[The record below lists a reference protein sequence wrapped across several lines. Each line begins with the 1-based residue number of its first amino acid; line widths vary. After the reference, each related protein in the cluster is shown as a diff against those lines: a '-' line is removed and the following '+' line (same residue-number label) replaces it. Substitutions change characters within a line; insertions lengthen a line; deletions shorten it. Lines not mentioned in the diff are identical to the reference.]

1 MNRNETET
9 KKESQNK
16 SQNEAIAKRLALPK
30 AVLRILAEQ
39 GIQKEDILYKAEP
52 DLDEELRFARNYLV
66 LTKNE
71 LVLVSYPYQAHGKFR
86 FGGYAGNEMA
96 AGLDDTKPV
105 VQSITLKELD
115 KLEIL
120 RAVNGGSLMAVYAA
134 ETEAAAEVKQ
144 AETAAK
150 AEAGAKAKQAD
161 VAEKAEDVTNA
172 KQSENEVATGQE
184 VWLCAFS
191 NSRMGEMER
200 AVKNL
205 EKIKKSEELSEE
217 DILGKNKQECC
228 PKCGTMYPDQERKI
242 CPRCMDKKSLFGR
255 VMRYFLKYK
264 WRLCLMMVCY
274 LLIGAL
280 NLAWPYLSGTF
291 LYDKVLSRDAE
302 LVQFTES
309 FGGKY
314 TVILA
319 FTVAAMIITKILM
332 QLLGMLHGAMTARIV
347 PEVVAQLKEEIF
359 NAMGKLS
366 ISFYNSRQTG
376 ALMTRVL
383 DDASEVTGFF
393 IDGLPYIFTNA
404 FTIIATCIVMISINP
419 LLAVAALFLL
429 PFLTI
434 QSYRM
439 TPRMWTFYG
448 KRHRANRRLNS
459 QLNDSITGAR
469 VVKAFGQQEQ
479 ELTRLGKGNRG
490 VREAEMD
497 VMRYDNRF
505 TALYSIV
512 ENLASFIVW
521 GLGSALILSGSNM
534 EFGMLVT
541 FAGYV
546 TQLQGPLDF
555 MSWVF
560 RWMTDCLNSS
570 QRMFEIMDAVPE
582 ITEAAHPIRP
592 EHINGKIELS
602 HVTFGYE
609 PHKPVLKDVTF
620 TVEAGKMLGIVGRSG
635 AGKST
640 LVNLI
645 SRLYD
650 PSEGTIKIDDIDI
663 KQLGIPELRKSIAM
677 VSQET
682 YIFMGTVAE
691 NIAYARPDA
700 TRKEIIE
707 AAMQASAH
715 DFICKMPQGYDTIIG
730 SAGRSLSGGEKQRVS
745 MARAILANPKI
756 LILDEATSAVD
767 TETELA
773 IQESLEKLV
782 QGRTTISIA
791 HRLSTLRNA
800 DTLIVIDDGKVTES
814 GTHAELIEKK
824 GTFYKLME
832 LQTKA
837 LAMRGV

>member
-1 MNRNETET
+1 MSDTE
-9 KKESQNK
+9 KIEKQ
-16 SQNEAIAKRLALPK
+16 EAVAKWLALPK
-30 AVLRILAEQ
+30 SAYSCLEKYELK
-39 GIQKEDILYKAEP
+39 KEDILYKANA
-52 DLDEELRFARNYLV
+52 DYDEAFRFVQNYV
-66 LTKNE
+66 ILTKDR
-71 LVLVSYPYQAHGKFR
+71 LVFCCYPYEAAGEYS
-86 FGGYAGNEMA
+86 FGGYAGHKMGRGIEEQEPLLRIYMLA
-96 AGLDDTKPV
+96 DV
-105 VQSITLKELD
+105 E
-115 KLEIL
+115 KLEII
-120 RAVNGGSLMAVYAA
+120 REISGGTLMGVIGGA
-134 ETEAAAEVKQ
+134 ETF
-144 AETAAK
+144 
-150 AEAGAKAKQAD
+150 
-161 VAEKAEDVTNA
+161 
-172 KQSENEVATGQE
+172 
-184 VWLCAFS
+184 LCRFS
-191 NSRMGEMER
+191 NSKMSEMER
-200 AVKNL
+200 LTKNL
-205 EKIKKSEELSEE
+205 EKIKKEEELKEE
-217 DILGKNKQECC
+217 DILGKKKHECC
-228 PKCGTMYPDQERKI
+228 PKCGTLYPDQERKI
-242 CPRCMDKKSLFGR
+242 CPKCMDKKSLFLR
-255 VMRYFLKYK
+255 VMKYFFKYK
-264 WRLCLMMVCY
+264 ARLAVMFVCY
-274 LLIGAL
+274 VLIGAL

-291 LYDKVLSRDAE
+291 LYDKVLSRDPE
-302 LVQFTES
+302 LVAFADS
-309 FGGKY
+309 FGGKF
-314 TVILA
+314 TVILLFA
-319 FTVAAMIITKILM
+319 VLTMVVTKLII
-332 QLLGMLHGAMTARIV
+332 QGLGMLHGAMTARIV
-347 PEVVAQLKEEIF
+347 PEVVAEMKEEIF

-393 IDGLPYIFTNA
+393 VDGLPYIFTNA
-404 FTIIATCIVMISINP
+404 FTIIATCVIMFSIHP
-419 LLAVAALFLL
+419 WLALAALFLL

-439 TPRMWTFYG
+439 LPRLWTFYG

-479 ELTRLGKGNRG
+479 ELKRLGKGNRG
-490 VREAEMD
+490 VREAELD
-497 VMRYDNRF
+497 VMRYDNKF
-505 TALYSIV
+505 NALYAVV
-512 ENLASFIVW
+512 ENLSSFIVW
-521 GLGSALILSGSNM
+521 GLGSAIILSGSNL

-555 MSWVF
+555 FSYVF

-582 ITEAAHPIRP
+582 VKEAENPIRP
-592 EHINGKIELS
+592 SHIDGKIELS
-602 HVTFGYE
+602 GVTFGYE
-609 PHKPVLKDVTF
+609 PHKPVLKDITF
-620 TVEAGKMLGIVGRSG
+620 TVEAGQMLGIVGRSG

-650 PSEGTIKIDDIDI
+650 PDEGTIKIDDIDV
-663 KQLGIPELRKSIAM
+663 KQMGFKELRQSIAM

-700 TRKEIIE
+700 TRREIID
-707 AAMQASAH
+707 AARKAAAH

-730 SAGRSLSGGEKQRVS
+730 SAGRSLSGGEKQRIS
-745 MARAILANPKI
+745 MARAILANPRI

-773 IQESLEKLV
+773 IQESLEQLV
-782 QGRTTISIA
+782 QGRTTLSIA

-800 DTLIVIDDGKVTES
+800 DRLIVVDDGKITEE

-824 GTFYKLME
+824 GTYFKLME

-837 LAMRGV
+837 LAMRGLE